1 MKIGITEIVGFVI
14 IGVAVTM
21 VIKKSTPEIALITQ
35 LSIICVMFALSAG
48 YFFEIISAIKDI
60 SEYGDSQIK
69 YTGILLK
76 ASGITIA
83 GSLACDVCKD
93 SGENALAGFLELI
106 VKAIVL
112 SLSLPII
119 KLLLQMTFTL
129 LK

>member
-1 MKIGITEIVGFVI
+1 MKIGITEIVGFAI

>member
-1 MKIGITEIVGFVI
+1 MKVGITEIIGFAI
-14 IGVAVTM
+14 IGVAVAAI
-21 VIKKSTPEIALITQ
+21 IKKSSPEIALVTQ
-35 LSIICVMFALSAG
+35 LAIICIMFAFSAG
-48 YFFEIISAIKDI
+48 YFFEIISAVKEI
-60 SEYGDSQIK
+60 SEFENSQIK

-106 VKAIVL
+106 VKAIVI
-112 SLSLPII
+112 SLSLPVI
-119 KLLLQMTFTL
+119 KLLLQMAFSL